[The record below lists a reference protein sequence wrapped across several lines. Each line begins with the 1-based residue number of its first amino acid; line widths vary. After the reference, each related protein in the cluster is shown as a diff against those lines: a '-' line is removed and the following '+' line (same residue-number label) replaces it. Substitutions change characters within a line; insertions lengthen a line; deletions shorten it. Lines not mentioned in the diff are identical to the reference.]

1 MGMGGPKPLL
11 FEVLDALDDLLSDT
25 ESLTRSL
32 LGVDSAEGHQGQLPP
47 SRFSA
52 RGGPAPPR

>member
-1 MGMGGPKPLL
+1 MDEHLTG
-11 FEVLDALDDLLSDT
+11 ALDDLLSDT

-47 SRFSA
+47 VVSP